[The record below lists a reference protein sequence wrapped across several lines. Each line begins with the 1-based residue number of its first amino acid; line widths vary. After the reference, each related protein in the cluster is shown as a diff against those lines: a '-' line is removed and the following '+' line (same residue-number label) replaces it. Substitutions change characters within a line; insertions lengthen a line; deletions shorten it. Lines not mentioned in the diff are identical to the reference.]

1 MDIENLTETVAR
13 ISALLPDSYTY
24 EADDGVGR
32 WTRGFDDGTAAWV
45 ALNFGTGEIAV
56 ATMDFEPD
64 DLDGKWIHRDVEQL
78 PELAAVCLRMLYLGR
93 SVTVA
98 GSEFISTREDREELE
113 KSLDNRPAELE
124 ALKKSFH

>member
-1 MDIENLTETVAR
+1 MMKTSPPVFFILN
-13 ISALLPDSYTY
+13 
-24 EADDGVGR
+24 GGR
-32 WTRGFDDGTAAWV
+32 
-45 ALNFGTGEIAV
+45 
-56 ATMDFEPD
+56 
-64 DLDGKWIHRDVEQL
+64 H
-78 PELAAVCLRMLYLGR
+78 YLGR